1 MTQNCPLDITPL
13 KQSSSLKF
21 PTVEHTNY
29 TSQDF
34 WSYKSRIID
43 RISESYG
50 NKFSDFVESDLAL
63 MLLENWAFIADLLS
77 FKIDQNANEI
87 FSDTVTE
94 LDNMVRL
101 ARLVGFEAT
110 PPIAGRSFWTASM
123 NNVLETDLV
132 VDYVPAIE
140 ISVNGV
146 SSQVELFPRD
156 SNNNPLFDESI
167 IIPAGATTATNII
180 GVEGRTIVENNS
192 GTGDINQTIT
202 LSRSP
207 VLLDSIRV
215 SVDGVNW
222 SRVKSFTDSERRRE
236 FRVEY
241 NANYEAFIFFGNN
254 RSGLIPSTGSP
265 IQITYRVGG
274 GPIGN
279 ITTGSLQEQRQI
291 PVPGQAF
298 SATVTFFNQTRGEFG
313 FSGDT
318 IDDIRRKLPAYLSTQ
333 DRAVSGNDYKTLA
346 DQFATPFHGQI
357 GKSTAVLRNHGCA
370 GNIIDLYILARN
382 GDNGLTGASNE
393 LKNDLIEEFENKK
406 MFTDFICIR
415 DGVTIEVDTAIEVVM
430 DKFFRKF
437 EQEYRV
443 RIENAVNSFYQL
455 HKWDYNMDLKEIDL
469 IKDISNIKEVNSFN
483 INFTTDDESNSGS
496 TVSTRFFEIIRPDIT
511 TISFV
516 FE

>member
-1 MTQNCPLDITPL
+1 
-13 KQSSSLKF
+13 
-21 PTVEHTNY
+21 
-29 TSQDF
+29 
-34 WSYKSRIID
+34 
-43 RISESYG
+43 
-50 NKFSDFVESDLAL
+50 
-63 MLLENWAFIADLLS
+63 
-77 FKIDQNANEI
+77 
-87 FSDTVTE
+87 
-94 LDNMVRL
+94 MV
-101 ARLVGFEAT
+101 
-110 PPIAGRSFWTASM
+110 AGKA
-123 NNVLETDLV
+123 
-132 VDYVPAIE
+132 
-140 ISVNGV
+140 
-146 SSQVELFPRD
+146 
-156 SNNNPLFDESI
+156 
-167 IIPAGATTATNII
+167 
-180 GVEGRTIVENNS
+180 
-192 GTGDINQTIT
+192 DINQTIT

-393 LKNDLIEEFENKK
+393 LKNDLIEEFEN
-406 MFTDFICIR
+406 
-415 DGVTIEVDTAIEVVM
+415 GVNRFDQAIHAAPCVI
-430 DKFFRKF
+430 
-437 EQEYRV
+437 YR
-443 RIENAVNSFYQL
+443 RLN
-455 HKWDYNMDLKEIDL
+455 
-469 IKDISNIKEVNSFN
+469 ISWEPMIVARGRPVTCQPPNGVLRALEWNC
-483 INFTTDDESNSGS
+483 SGS
-496 TVSTRFFEIIRPDIT
+496 TVHSSAALSTTRSTLSASSTRLKSSSRLTP
-511 TISFV
+511 SRCG
-516 FE
+516 